1 MIGYQNKEVNKMEVL
16 HYEHGIVK
24 EFGDR
29 EVIVSTPGLDYHLDL
44 SEEESEVIQMMLLE
58 QETVYV
64 LIDTKAKKLLFEN
77 VLESAEHENPEL
89 IGLESDAIDKN
100 GFVK

>member
-1 MIGYQNKEVNKMEVL
+1 MIGYQNKEVNKMEIL
-16 HYEHGIVK
+16 HYETGIVK

-29 EVIVSTPGLDYHLDL
+29 EVIVSTPVLDYHFNL
-44 SEEESEVIQMMLLE
+44 SGEENEVIQMMLLE

-64 LIDTKAKKLLFEN
+64 IVDTKAKKLVFEN
-77 VLESAEHENPEL
+77 VFNSTEHENPEL
-89 IGLESDAIDKN
+89 LDLESDAVDKD